1 MKSGVILKNTYKLT
15 WNQRSRVFNHCGGK
29 LSLLL
34 TPSPQNMYFG
44 CFPCFCC
51 FDSVIIFFYGM
62 LPTEKTQR
70 IINIWVLSTLIFN
83 KPLWT
88 VTFTWHKKKIPTRKV
103 TVFFILGDKL
113 KNISIHKNA
122 YQPENFPQ
130 SSLAN
135 QFSYHLG
142 CPQDWHYFLFL
153 YWSVSIIVKLIS
165 FTQRSMGPCLFL
177 ILWLKYRIADAF

>member
-1 MKSGVILKNTYKLT
+1 MKSGVILKNIYKLT

-103 TVFFILGDKL
+103 TVFLFLEISLKIYRFIKMLT
-113 KNISIHKNA
+113 SRRT
-122 YQPENFPQ
+122 FPSHPSLI
-130 SSLAN
+130 SSLIIWDARKIGTIFYFYTD
-135 QFSYHLG
+135 QFL
-142 CPQDWHYFLFL
+142 
-153 YWSVSIIVKLIS
+153 
-165 FTQRSMGPCLFL
+165 
-177 ILWLKYRIADAF
+177 